1 MPVAE
6 RLWASNIE
14 GTALHALLLL
24 GSYILHQ
31 WLKEAANPPDAL
43 VSEHSEGFLG
53 TRPHAITPA
62 SQLRHFP
69 KRAFWLEF
77 GGADCTFCSD
87 CFVESRTAATLKEG
101 LSRIGHWP
109 CHPEWLR

>member
-43 VSEHSEGFLG
+43 VSEHSAGFLG
-53 TRPHAITPA
+53 TRPHAIAPA
-62 SQLRHFP
+62 
-69 KRAFWLEF
+69 W
-77 GGADCTFCSD
+77 AD
-87 CFVESRTAATLKEG
+87 EN
-101 LSRIGHWP
+101 
-109 CHPEWLR
+109 